1 MANVSDESSN
11 NKINIVTNVEN
22 NVTVTQPNIQTVT
35 IKTGPIGPAGPA
47 GAQGP
52 SGSSSTVD
60 LSGLNAFTGSA
71 QTSIDAL
78 NTFTGS
84 GAFNNITASG
94 DISASGT
101 IITENGNVKNN
112 LTVGGN
118 LDIADTIYHTGDSN
132 TKIRFPAVDT
142 ISLHT
147 SGDER
152 LRISPDGNISSSNNL
167 TINNITSSGDILL
180 DEDQRIFFEA
190 DKNTYIESHASDTFR
205 AVVNARQM
213 FLLDEDTGNRAVFG
227 NGTKVY
233 IGNNNNHQPTNQLEV
248 SGSISVFGGGTP
260 IGGHI
265 TASGDISSSGMVKAF
280 TGSFGRLEGLSPIT
294 VGDSITFEQPITGSI
309 FSGSFVGDVT
319 SALPNGVLSGSSQ
332 IATEISGSFTSTSS
346 SLASRIATV
355 EDHEHSTFALKT
367 AVSGAFAAPSAS
379 FSTRTTALEANP
391 VFSASSIS
399 GSSNALSASFST
411 RVTTN
416 TTNITSLTAA
426 TSSYL
431 TSLPTGIL
439 SGSAQIASNISG
451 SFTATSSS
459 LASRTST
466 LEGAGYITSAFPFT
480 GDAQITGSLTISGSF
495 NAFTLDSDNIVL
507 GKGAGADMLAG
518 ANNNTIIG
526 PNAGA
531 NLTTGDNNVFLGQN
545 AGAGITTYH
554 YNTAIGYYAM
564 GSTSDASTYNVAVGY
579 TALRYGSGVQ
589 GNIGIGYQALQGV
602 GGMNGDYNI
611 GIGYGAGDVIRDGL
625 NNVFVGKHA
634 GGSINDGDS
643 NIAIGITAGNK
654 ITDGNDNICI
664 GNLAGR
670 NLVTGTGNIIL
681 GTSASL
687 ASDLDGMLVIGS
699 GSLATISASLATGN
713 IILQGD
719 VSSSSTSTA
728 SFGTYLGDGSQLSN
742 ISTTPF
748 PFTGDAVITG
758 SLTISG
764 SLHAFTLDSDN
775 IVLGSGSGVSMQA
788 GADKNVILGVEAGK
802 SLTTGDSNVLIGYN
816 VGGTLDTETNNVM
829 IGKSIGANG
838 DGGTNNVY
846 VGVEVGRYSSGA
858 SYNVGVG
865 FHALRGGASNT
876 GDYNTAIGWNAGY
889 SIDNGTMNC
898 FMGYQSGYSVTT
910 GKNNVILGRSSGRG
924 LQTGDDNI
932 LIGPYAG
939 FNITTGASNIIIG
952 SGSVA
957 ETSTTNQ
964 LRIGNGNSLT
974 TISASLETG
983 DIHFKST
990 KAETLSIFRQEGS
1003 PPPGNGTTHSIAV
1016 TVADVNGDNKYLLD
1030 GVVTASLV
1038 MNQGDAYKFDQAD
1051 SSNAAGGGHPF
1062 RFSTDTGGSSNYDV
1076 GVTVDGT
1083 PGDAGAF
1090 VQISVTE
1097 TTTAPLYY
1105 YCTNHSNMGLG
1116 GILSIDSGSLQST
1129 GFAKITGS
1137 LIVSSSNVDFLQ
1149 STGVSGSFS
1158 GSFAGD
1164 GSGLTG
1170 IDASNVIG
1178 NFTSA
1183 GISGSFAAPSASF
1196 STRVT
1201 TLEASGGGSSGTST
1215 MIASGSTSAS
1225 ADPDTGI
1232 VVNHSGSTAFSV
1244 IGDVGTLFSVD
1255 DSLTGTLFSVND
1267 ISGFPVLQAE
1277 STGEVY
1283 LGKSPQ
1289 SLYTTAVVSSTNANE
1304 SHSLCTLSTSS
1315 YDGGFFEYTA
1325 HSASNARAGNIMS
1338 TWNGSNIVYAETTT
1352 MDIGD
1357 TSDLTTEVIISGS
1370 TARLVAYG
1378 PNASYKIKTIIKA
1391 I

>member
-1 MANVSDESSN
+1 MEAGATNNVIIGSNSGRVLDTGDNNILIGHNIGGNLNAESN
-11 NKINIVTNVEN
+11 NIMIGNNIADDGNAGDENIYIGSYAGYEASNAEYNVGIGHNALKGKNGNTGDYNTAIGYQVGYDMDNGYQNSLFGYRAGYEITTGYQ
-22 NVTVTQPNIQTVT
+22 NVFIGASSGNSILTGNGNI
-35 IKTGPIGPAGPA
+35 AL
-47 GAQGP
+47 GP
-52 SGSSSTVD
+52 SADFAGDV
-60 LSGLNAFTGSA
+60 SGMLV
-71 QTSIDAL
+71 I
-78 NTFTGS
+78 GS
-84 GAFNNITASG
+84 GSLAT
-94 DISASGT
+94 ISAS
-101 IITENGNVKNN
+101 
-112 LTVGGN
+112 L
-118 LDIADTIYHTGDSN
+118 ATGD
-132 TKIRFPAVDT
+132 I
-142 ISLHT
+142 
-147 SGDER
+147 
-152 LRISPDGNISSSNNL
+152 
-167 TINNITSSGDILL
+167 
-180 DEDQRIFFEA
+180 IFR
-190 DKNTYIESHASDTFR
+190 S
-205 AVVNARQM
+205 
-213 FLLDEDTGNRAVFG
+213 
-227 NGTKVY
+227 
-233 IGNNNNHQPTNQLEV
+233 
-248 SGSISVFGGGTP
+248 
-260 IGGHI
+260 
-265 TASGDISSSGMVKAF
+265 TASADY
-280 TGSFGRLEGLSPIT
+280 
-294 VGDSITFEQPITGSI
+294 
-309 FSGSFVGDVT
+309 FVGD
-319 SALPNGVLSGSSQ
+319 GSQ
-332 IATEISGSFTSTSS
+332 LTGIDTGS
-346 SLASRIATV
+346 
-355 EDHEHSTFALKT
+355 
-367 AVSGAFAAPSAS
+367 
-379 FSTRTTALEANP
+379 
-391 VFSASSIS
+391 
-399 GSSNALSASFST
+399 
-411 RVTTN
+411 
-416 TTNITSLTAA
+416 
-426 TSSYL
+426 
-431 TSLPTGIL
+431 TSLPIKNFANATQFTVTDTTGLLFESAGNITIGFNSGTKKITYTVPSILL
-439 SGSAQIASNISG
+439 SGSAQIASDISG

-480 GDAQITGSLTISGSF
+480 GDAQITGATQITGSLTVSGSF
-495 NAFTLDSDNIVL
+495 NAFTLDSD
-507 GKGAGADMLAG
+507 
-518 ANNNTIIG
+518 NTIIG

-611 GIGYGAGDVIRDGL
+611 GIGYGAGDTIRDGL

-713 IILQGD
+713 IVLQGD

-728 SFGTYLGDGSQLSN
+728 SFGTYVGDGSRLSG

-889 SIDNGTMNC
+889 SIDNGNMNC

-1370 TARLVAYG
+1370 TARLIAYG